1 MRASSKKT
9 PAAVLRSII
18 GIKVPEMAEL
28 LQCST
33 ATIQSIESG
42 RLKVTDMMAFKM
54 YDHTGV
60 SIQWLQG
67 GDAKRPITEEGK
79 PYTRTAY
86 ERVQKAKA
94 LPDRRRT
101 FFFKEAYINFIIRLR
116 AILAYAEQK
125 GDVFI
130 PVAKTGRFLTS
141 LAEEHLKD
149 YVPPTRR
156 RGGVTAAINRELAN
170 LETIKQDIRDW
181 SRFRKRMLA
190 EALSAAKRD
199 SARQT
204 RRD

>member
-60 SIQWLQG
+60 SIQWLKG
-67 GDAKRPITEEGK
+67 KDAKRPITDEGK
-79 PYTRTAY
+79 
-86 ERVQKAKA
+86 
-94 LPDRRRT
+94 
-101 FFFKEAYINFIIRLR
+101 
-116 AILAYAEQK
+116 LAHAEQK

-141 LAEEHLKD
+141 LEKEHVKD
-149 YVPPTRR
+149 YVPPTGP
-156 RGGVTAAINRELAN
+156 RGVAHAINRQLAD

-181 SRFRKRMLA
+181 SRSRKQMLA
-190 EALSAAKRD
+190 EVLSAAKRD

-204 RRD
+204 KRD

>member
-9 PAAVLRSII
+9 RAAVLRSII

-42 RLKVTDMMAFKM
+42 RLKVTDIMAFKM
-54 YDHTGV
+54 YDQTGV

-67 GDAKRPITEEGK
+67 GDAKRPMTAEGK
-79 PYTRTAY
+79 PYTRAAY
-86 ERVQKAKA
+86 ERVQNAKA
-94 LPDRRRT
+94 LPDPQRT
-101 FFFKEAYINFIIRLR
+101 LFFKEAYITFIIRLR
-116 AILAYAEQK
+116 AILAHAEQK

-141 LAEEHLKD
+141 LAQEHVKD
-149 YVPPTRR
+149 YVPPTGP
-156 RGGVTAAINRELAN
+156 RGMAPAINRQLAN

-181 SRFRKRMLA
+181 SRFKKRMLA

-204 RRD
+204 KCD

>member
-42 RLKVTDMMAFKM
+42 RLKVNDMMAFKM
-54 YDHTGV
+54 YDQTGV
-60 SIQWLQG
+60 STQWLKG
-67 GDAKRPITEEGK
+67 KDPKGPVTEEGK
-79 PYTRTAY
+79 PYTRSAY
-86 ERVQKAKA
+86 ERVQK
-94 LPDRRRT
+94 LPNRQRKC
-101 FFFKEAYINFIIRLR
+101 FFKETYILFIIRLR

-141 LAEEHLKD
+141 LAEEHVKD
-149 YVPPTRR
+149 YVPPTGQRK
-156 RGGVTAAINRELAN
+156 GVTAAINRELAN

-204 RRD
+204 NRE

>member
-42 RLKVTDMMAFKM
+42 RLKVTDMIAFKM
-54 YDHTGV
+54 YDQTGV

-67 GDAKRPITEEGK
+67 GDAKRPMTAEGK
-79 PYTRTAY
+79 PYTRAAY
-86 ERVQKAKA
+86 ERVQNAKA
-94 LPDRRRT
+94 LPDPQRT
-101 FFFKEAYINFIIRLR
+101 LFFKEAYINFIIRLR
-116 AILAYAEQK
+116 AILAHAEQK

-130 PVAKTGRFLTS
+130 PIAKTGRFLTS
-141 LAEEHLKD
+141 LAQEHVND
-149 YVPPTRR
+149 YVPPTGP
-156 RGGVTAAINRELAN
+156 RGVAAAINRRLAD

-181 SRFRKRMLA
+181 SRFKKRMLA

-204 RRD
+204 KRD

>member
-42 RLKVTDMMAFKM
+42 RLKVTDMIAFKM
-54 YDHTGV
+54 YDQTGV

-67 GDAKRPITEEGK
+67 GDAKRPMTAEGK
-79 PYTRTAY
+79 PYTRAAY
-86 ERVQKAKA
+86 ERVQNAKA
-94 LPDRRRT
+94 LPDPQRT
-101 FFFKEAYINFIIRLR
+101 LFFKEAYINFIIRLR
-116 AILAYAEQK
+116 AILAHAEQK

-141 LAEEHLKD
+141 LEQEHVKD
-149 YVPPTRR
+149 YVPPTGP
-156 RGGVTAAINRELAN
+156 RGVAAAINRQLAN

-181 SRFRKRMLA
+181 SRFKKRMLA

-204 RRD
+204 KRD